1 MTVEWDCRQKLYWN
15 VQNNWLSIIF
25 SDETKIMLG
34 RNGKVYVW
42 RKPDCLGQLDD
53 FETTCRASVKFWG
66 WITYYGV
73 GTLVAI
79 DGNMNTDKYIS
90 VLDDNLWP
98 VVVRHFSDR
107 PRIFQEDN
115 APCHVSLRANQ
126 WKEENG
132 IRTLLWPPQSPD
144 LNIIEN
150 VWKVLI
156 IQVQKRLIK
165 ECRWLETCCSGYL
178 DRFARVCTTYGVYDS
193 IPRGIRCV
201 LRSRGQITKY

>member
-1 MTVEWDCRQKLYWN
+1 
-15 VQNNWLSIIF
+15 
-25 SDETKIMLG
+25 
-34 RNGKVYVW
+34 
-42 RKPDCLGQLDD
+42 
-53 FETTCRASVKFWG
+53 
-66 WITYYGV
+66 
-73 GTLVAI
+73 LVAI

-150 VWKVLI
+150 VWKV
-156 IQVQKRLIK
+156 VEYRYKND
-165 ECRWLETCCSGYL
+165 LE
-178 DRFARVCTTYGVYDS
+178 
-193 IPRGIRCV
+193 
-201 LRSRGQITKY
+201 K

>member
-1 MTVEWDCRQKLYWN
+1 MQENSISRVNRDLRMGFCRQKLHWN
-15 VQNNWLSIIF
+15 VQNNWSSIIF

-34 RNGKVYVW
+34 RNGKVYDW
-42 RKPDCLGQLDD
+42 RKPDERFRPDCLGQLDD
-53 FETTCRASVKFWG
+53 FETTCRASFMFWG
-66 WITYYGV
+66 CITYYGV

-98 VVVRHFSDR
+98 IVVRHFSDR
-107 PRIFQEDN
+107 PWIFQKDN

-132 IRTLLWPPQSPD
+132 ICTLLWPPQSPD

-150 VWKVLI
+150 VWNVL
-156 IQVQKRLIK
+156 KRYK
-165 ECRWLETCCSGYL
+165 NDLE
-178 DRFARVCTTYGVYDS
+178 
-193 IPRGIRCV
+193 
-201 LRSRGQITKY
+201 K